1 MYNIIGTKDLKG
13 SNCMNRRYP
22 LRLEGINKTTIWG
35 GDKICSRFGGQ
46 AVNKLGERWIL
57 SARENEDCIIL
68 NGLCRGMR
76 LTEYL
81 EAHCK
86 ELLPF
91 PLLIKFID
99 ANDRLS
105 VQVHP
110 DDDTAVA
117 LGDDTVGKTEMWHII
132 EAEEGA
138 TIVYGI
144 KPGISTEELRAAV
157 DGKCVESVLNFV
169 PVKAGDTFFIPAG
182 LVHAI
187 GKGILL
193 AEVQQNSD
201 TTYRFYDYGRLDASG
216 NPRQLH
222 VEKALTATKLMSD
235 KDIENIAFSGAG
247 EHDDKVLADCRY
259 FKVYRA
265 DVNEGLELNA
275 DEGHFLSLICLGGS
289 GRIAWSEGE
298 EAVSAGDSFF
308 IPPAT
313 GEVSFKG
320 SASLLISTS
329 TS

>member
-1 MYNIIGTKDLKG
+1 MKG
-13 SNCMNRRYP
+13 KYRMNKFYP

-35 GDKICSRFGGQ
+35 GDKISSRFGGRS
-46 AVNKLGERWIL
+46 ADKLGERWIL
-57 SARENEDCIIL
+57 SARKNEDCIIL
-68 NGLCRGMR
+68 NGAYRGMK

-81 EAHCK
+81 AVHCK

-99 ANDRLS
+99 AHDRLS

-110 DDDTAVA
+110 DDATAVA
-117 LGDDTVGKTEMWHII
+117 LGDDVVGKTEMWHII
-132 EAEEGA
+132 DAGEGA

-144 KPGISTEELRAAV
+144 KPGVSTEELRAAV
-157 DGKCVESVLNFV
+157 DDGRVESVLNFV

-201 TTYRFYDYGRLDASG
+201 TTYRFYDYGRLDAAG

-222 VEKALTATKLMSD
+222 VEKALQATKLMSD
-235 KDIENIAFSGAG
+235 EDIESIAFSYADKCNGGA
-247 EHDDKVLADCRY
+247 LADCRY
-259 FKVYRA
+259 FKVYRL
-265 DVNEGLELNA
+265 DVSERIGLKATDDGFISLVCLEGE
-275 DEGHFLSLICLGGS
+275 
-289 GRIAWSEGE
+289 GRIVWRDGE

-308 IPPAT
+308 IPAAMDDT
-313 GEVSFKG
+313 FFEG
-320 SASLLISTS
+320 SASLLISAS
-329 TS
+329 ALKR